1 MRPLTAAEASD
12 LLDLVSQLMV
22 QHDRDAATI
31 ANMAAEIIV
40 LRDGLAEIMKT
51 VRGEVDKALRAG
63 GLAPAGKAE
72 G

>member
-1 MRPLTAAEASD
+1 VRPLTATEASD

-22 QHDRDAATI
+22 QHDRDVATI

-63 GLAPAGKAE
+63 GLAPAEKAE